1 MSREAHRIQQELSPD
16 EQSRLRD
23 LRKQVEAELPDM
35 VERDQLRK
43 TASEEDT
50 PSGALRRAIHQG
62 DSTLTEIARLVGI
75 TTLELDE
82 FLTGESTLQSDVID
96 RLAELVGC
104 KLVPIE

>member
-50 PSGALRRAIHQG
+50 ASGALRRAIHQG